1 MAVSTRLA
9 KGTGATL
16 SAVVAVFL
24 FADAIMKLLRLEVVI
39 STMRDLG
46 WPESAVVPLGLL
58 LLACTLLYA
67 LPRTSVLGAVLLTGY
82 LGAAVA
88 THARI
93 GSPLFTH
100 TFFGVYVGALMW
112 AGLFL
117 RDPAL
122 REIFPARR

>member
-9 KGTGATL
+9 KRTGATL